1 MRGQRW
7 ICALIVMTTLALAA
21 GCWGRAYECETGAR
35 LDGEFRGPRCSEA
48 KVFIKEWNLTK
59 VQMAA
64 GATSSQTFYSPG
76 YASYNAQSHS
86 WGPTPMVA
94 HTTTTQSA
102 PTAVGTYTILL
113 KPVVE
118 EKMRDNG
125 FTIADSKLL
134 SDYFV
139 VASSNNYLGHEPVGW
154 FIWDLVVCV
163 PACFAPVPVCFGN
176 DQLVIVAVYDQKDHL
191 VAGRAV
197 VYHKRSYY
205 LSLWSFIMEN
215 SSSHQDDVLARVAA
229 NAASEII
236 ADEVQLGGD
245 LETIKALLKENP
257 NFVSRRGTND
267 DTPLHWAAL
276 KGESD
281 VVELLLNNK
290 ADINAKNKRGQT
302 PLHVAA
308 LNDNK
313 ELVDL
318 LRQHGGQE

>member
-7 ICALIVMTTLALAA
+7 TPAILAMTMLALAA
-21 GCWGRAYECETGAR
+21 GCWGRAYERETGAR
-35 LDGEFRGPRCSEA
+35 LDGEYRGPRCCDT
-48 KVFIKEWNLTK
+48 KVFVKEWDLTK

-64 GATSSQTFYSPG
+64 GSTSSQTFYTPG

-86 WGPTPMVA
+86 WSTTPWVA
-94 HTTTTQSA
+94 HTTTTQAA

-118 EKMRDNG
+118 EKIRENG
-125 FTIADSKLL
+125 FAISDSSLL
-134 SDYFV
+134 SDYYV

-154 FIWDLVVCV
+154 FIWDLIVCA

-176 DQLVIVAVYDQKDHL
+176 DQLVIVEVYDQKDRL
-191 VAGRAV
+191 VAGRV
-197 VYHKRSYY
+197 TVFQKRAYY
-205 LSLWSFIMEN
+205 LSLWSTIMEN
-215 SSSHQDDVLARVAA
+215 MSSHQDDVLARVAA

-245 LETIKALLKENP
+245 AAKIKALLKDNP

-267 DTPLHWAAL
+267 DTPLHWATL
-276 KGESD
+276 KGQSD
-281 VVELLLNNK
+281 VMLLLLNNK
-290 ADINAKNKRGQT
+290 ADVNAKNKCGQT

-308 LNDNK
+308 LNERRD
-313 ELVDL
+313 LVEL
-318 LRQHGGQE
+318 LRQHGGHE